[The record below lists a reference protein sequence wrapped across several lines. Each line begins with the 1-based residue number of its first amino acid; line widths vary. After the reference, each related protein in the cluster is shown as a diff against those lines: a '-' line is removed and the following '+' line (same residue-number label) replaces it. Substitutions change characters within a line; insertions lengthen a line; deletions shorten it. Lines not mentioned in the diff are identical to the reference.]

1 MDINLFEAA
10 VLVMAGWIVWN
21 VMRGGRWN
29 RATRRWE
36 RHSPDN
42 PYVRAGQLPAEDL
55 RARKELEELRQR
67 VTTLERLVTDPAFR
81 LDAEI
86 ARLRGDTPP
95 ERRPEDP
102 FPRAPGAG

>member
-10 VLVMAGWIVWN
+10 VIVAIAWLVWN
-21 VMRGGRWN
+21 VMKGGRWN
-29 RATRRWE
+29 QDTRRWE

-42 PYVRAGQLPAEDL
+42 PYVKAGTAIGEDL
-55 RARKELEELRQR
+55 RARKEPEKLRQR
-67 VTTLERLVTDPAFR
+67 VATLERLATDPAVR